1 MGRNE
6 EVRERRNKRKGV
18 RRTMTITKLCCIT
31 CSWYSMVE
39 NCGISSAGWLVSEMA
54 A

>member
-1 MGRNE
+1 MERNE
-6 EVRERRNKRKGV
+6 EVREKRNKRKRV
-18 RRTMTITKLCCIT
+18 RRIMTITKLYCIT

-39 NCGISSAGWLVSEMA
+39 NCGMSSAGWLVSEMA